1 MRRRLRAAAFGVALL
16 LTLVLPTTASA
27 QLTSIAGSPLSVYTD
42 GLGGVQIMVEGNDAG
57 VFYNPFSVGLGT
69 APHAG
74 LEAVVDG
81 TAFQLGVYRVQT
93 VPTQVVDLG
102 SGNRVLQSEYDLQ
115 VTGTPPTLHVKELLT
130 NVNGSPVVGVQYEV
144 TNVSGAPAGV
154 RVGMLGDLYSG
165 GNDVGTGQLINQ
177 GGARIVVGT
186 SASTG
191 AQSGV
196 MEIDPPWSAYQEGLY
211 SNVFASFTGAGL
223 NDTVDPN
230 AVDNAVGA
238 QWDLGTMQPGAS
250 EVVATGW
257 LVQGGQGGLTPD
269 LGKTVLAT
277 TSKGKVRVKLPGSN
291 RFVDLTSLREL
302 PLGTIFDTTKGQVTL
317 TSAANAKGT
326 TQKAW
331 FYEGIFKIGQTRGAK
346 PITTLAMAGDKPSC
360 ATPKRSRASK
370 KATSRRLW
378 GDGKGRF
385 QTKGQFSSATV
396 RGTKW
401 LVEDRCD
408 GTLTKVVR
416 GVVTVRDFVK
426 RKTVTVKAG
435 DTYLARKAG

>member
-1 MRRRLRAAAFGVALL
+1 
-16 LTLVLPTTASA
+16 
-27 QLTSIAGSPLSVYTD
+27 
-42 GLGGVQIMVEGNDAG
+42 
-57 VFYNPFSVGLGT
+57 
-69 APHAG
+69 
-74 LEAVVDG
+74 
-81 TAFQLGVYRVQT
+81 
-93 VPTQVVDLG
+93 
-102 SGNRVLQSEYDLQ
+102 
-115 VTGTPPTLHVKELLT
+115 
-130 NVNGSPVVGVQYEV
+130 
-144 TNVSGAPAGV
+144 
-154 RVGMLGDLYSG
+154 
-165 GNDVGTGQLINQ
+165 
-177 GGARIVVGT
+177 
-186 SASTG
+186 
-191 AQSGV
+191 